1 MSHDFPF
8 NAEAIGDGD
17 NVVGC
22 LWFTEN
28 LETVTE
34 VIDAMHFAIGGAGSP
49 LNFAEER
56 WYGKEVVL
64 HVLDTGAEA

>member
-17 NVVGC
+17 NIVGC

-34 VIDAMHFAIGGAGSP
+34 VVDAMHLAIGGA
-49 LNFAEER
+49 
-56 WYGKEVVL
+56 
-64 HVLDTGAEA
+64 